1 MHAETDARFTIR
13 RYQRGDETAILDL
26 FNRSFHQARS
36 LEHWRWKYEDD
47 PYGGER
53 ISVAFQSGGA
63 LVGHYAGY
71 PVAFQRDGSP
81 LVAHQIGDT
90 MTDRSVRH
98 IGRGPTSVLGQ
109 TALHFYETFCESQVA
124 FNYGFNVDN
133 IQKFS
138 LRFLRSDRVESVAY
152 RYRDLRTT
160 PLPRLGRLERYR
172 RGIRLELVDETST
185 EWDELF
191 NRIAA
196 HYGFL
201 ARRDAR
207 YVKWRYLS
215 RPDLTYIIVAI
226 RKWRRLAGW
235 IVFQIREKRMSI
247 GDLLLDP
254 DHVDVL
260 EAALRHLTAVYPVEA
275 IEMWCPPRPK
285 WIDETMHSLRLEL
298 RPEPQDLSVM
308 CVPFLD
314 ADAPSRIRE
323 SLFYT
328 MGDGDLF

>member
-1 MHAETDARFTIR
+1 
-13 RYQRGDETAILDL
+13 
-26 FNRSFHQARS
+26 
-36 LEHWRWKYEDD
+36 
-47 PYGGER
+47 
-53 ISVAFQSGGA
+53 
-63 LVGHYAGY
+63 
-71 PVAFQRDGSP
+71 
-81 LVAHQIGDT
+81 
-90 MTDRSVRH
+90 
-98 IGRGPTSVLGQ
+98 
-109 TALHFYETFCESQVA
+109 
-124 FNYGFNVDN
+124 
-133 IQKFS
+133 
-138 LRFLRSDRVESVAY
+138 VESVAY

-191 NRIAA
+191 NRVAD

-201 ARRDAR
+201 VRRDAR

-275 IEMWCPPRPK
+275 IEMWCPPRPT
-285 WIDETMHSLRLEL
+285 WIDETMNSLRLEL